1 METFYTEI
9 IQPSF
14 APPSWVFGP
23 VWTFLYVLI
32 IISFGYVTT
41 MVFQRKFPFP
51 YLIPLVINVV
61 SNALWTTLFFRY
73 QNFDLAL
80 IDIFIVWGS
89 ILWIV
94 ILFWNK
100 KRWVSY
106 LQIPYFLWVSFA
118 SVLMFSI
125 WTLN

>member
-125 WTLN
+125 WMLN

>member
-23 VWTFLYVLI
+23 VWTLLYVI
-32 IISFGYVTT
+32 IILSFGYVAN
-41 MVFQRKFPFP
+41 MVFQRKLPFSV
-51 YLIPLVINVV
+51 LLPLAINIV
-61 SNALWTTLFFRY
+61 SNILWTTLFFRF

-80 IDIFIVWGS
+80 LDILIVWGS
-89 ILWIV
+89 ILWIG

-100 KRWVSY
+100 KRWISY
-106 LQIPYFLWVSFA
+106 AQIPYFLWVSFA
-118 SVLMFSI
+118 TVLMFAI
-125 WTLN
+125 WMLN